1 MQAYYPDI
9 QKRIAEATA
18 AHDFEEAARLA
29 QIAAQLKRID
39 EQRNQLLASVRSTS
53 AAPMPL
59 AAPASVEHP
68 KRSSG
73 DSVRLASRGGLAV
86 EIKSEDGRS
95 LRICEKTA
103 TDTVVALMERIMTLF
118 GLSGLEKLMNL
129 QVSRGPLISREP
141 RKDYL
146 NASTGNLYAHHRIP
160 GTSLYV
166 LTHSDTQ
173 QKMKDLTAALQR
185 LGLPD
190 RAFRVYQC

>member
-1 MQAYYPDI
+1 MHAYYPDI
-9 QKRIAEATA
+9 QRRIAEATT

-29 QIAAQLKRID
+29 QIAAQLKRLD
-39 EQRNQLLASVRSTS
+39 EQRNQLLASVRPAPV
-53 AAPMPL
+53 AATPSPV
-59 AAPASVEHP
+59 AAKSVP
-68 KRSSG
+68 KPSSG
-73 DSVRLASRGGLAV
+73 DSARLASRGGLAV

-95 LRICEKTA
+95 LRICERTA

-118 GLSGLEKLMNL
+118 GLSGLEKLMSL
-129 QVSRGPLISREP
+129 QVSRGPLISRDP
-141 RKDYL
+141 RRDYL

-173 QKMKDLTAALQR
+173 QKVKDLTAALQR

-190 RAFRVYQC
+190 QAFRVSL